1 MWFRKLGLVTIVSIY
16 LLVLAGGIVRS
27 TGSGMGCPDWPKCFG
42 MWVPPT
48 EVSQLPPN
56 YQEIYAEKLHGEVE
70 FNPVKTW
77 IEYVNRLVGAFTGIV
92 VFGVF
97 LASFSY
103 RKRDKSLIYLS
114 FLAVVLIGANAALG
128 KFVVDSFLKPGV
140 VTAHMLL
147 AILVVFVLLYS
158 IARGWSEVTE
168 TEKVTNKPL
177 LSKILTLLLILS
189 TAQVLIGTQVREA
202 IDKIIA
208 NPIFGYDR
216 STWIEQ
222 LGLSF
227 YIHRSFSLVLLGLHI
242 YLIVQLKK
250 NIQSEGILYKFFRAL
265 VLLVVVEI
273 VSGAVMAYFSVPA
286 FIQPVHLTL
295 AIVAL
300 GLQFVI
306 VLLLNSEKVFQKET
320 A

>member
-1 MWFRKLGLVTIVSIY
+1 
-16 LLVLAGGIVRS
+16 
-27 TGSGMGCPDWPKCFG
+27 
-42 MWVPPT
+42 
-48 EVSQLPPN
+48 
-56 YQEIYAEKLHGEVE
+56 
-70 FNPVKTW
+70 
-77 IEYVNRLVGAFTGIV
+77 
-92 VFGVF
+92 
-97 LASFSY
+97 
-103 RKRDKSLIYLS
+103 
-114 FLAVVLIGANAALG
+114 
-128 KFVVDSFLKPGV
+128 
-140 VTAHMLL
+140 MLL

-158 IARGWSEVTE
+158 IARAWSEVIE
-168 TEKVTNKPL
+168 TEKVTNKPTL
-177 LSKILTLLLILS
+177 NKILLLLLILS

-227 YIHRSFSLVLLGLHI
+227 YIHRSFSLVLLGLHV
-242 YLIVQLKK
+242 YLIIQLKK
-250 NIQSEGILYKFFRAL
+250 NIQAEGILYKFFKAL
-265 VLLVVVEI
+265 VLLVIVEI

-286 FIQPVHLTL
+286 YIQPVHLTL

-306 VLLLNSEKVFQKET
+306 LLLLNSEKVFQKET

>member
-1 MWFRKLGLVTIVSIY
+1 MLFRKLGLVTIVSIY

-97 LASFSY
+97 VASFSY
-103 RKRDKSLIYLS
+103 RKRDKALIFLS
-114 FLAVVLIGANAALG
+114 FLSVVLIGANAALG

-158 IARGWSEVTE
+158 IARAWSEVIE
-168 TEKVTNKPL
+168 TESITNKSTL
-177 LSKILTLLLILS
+177 NKILLLTLVLS
-189 TAQVLIGTQVREA
+189 TTQILIGTQVREA
-202 IDKIIA
+202 VDKIIA

-227 YIHRSFSLVLLGLHI
+227 YIHRSFSLVLLGLHL
-242 YLIVQLKK
+242 YLIIQLKK
-250 NIQSEGILYKFFRAL
+250 NIQMEGILYKFFKAL
-265 VLLVVVEI
+265 VALVIVEI

-286 FIQPVHLTL
+286 YIQPVHLTL

-306 VLLLNSEKVFQKET
+306 LLLLNSEKVFQKET

>member
-70 FNPVKTW
+70 FNSVKTW

-97 LASFSY
+97 VASFSY
-103 RKRDKSLIYLS
+103 RKRDKKLIFLS
-114 FLAVVLIGANAALG
+114 FLSVILIGANAALG

-158 IARGWSEVTE
+158 IARAWSEVIE
-168 TEKVTNKPL
+168 TEKVTNKPTL
-177 LSKILTLLLILS
+177 NKILLLLLILS

-227 YIHRSFSLVLLGLHI
+227 YIHRSFSLVLLGLHV
-242 YLIVQLKK
+242 YLIIQLKK
-250 NIQSEGILYKFFRAL
+250 NIQAEGILYKFFKAL
-265 VLLVVVEI
+265 VLLVIVEI

-286 FIQPVHLTL
+286 YIQPVHLTL

-306 VLLLNSEKVFQKET
+306 LLLLNSEKVFQKET